1 MILIYLIIAVALVY
15 FVTVTADYLK
25 TKKKLES
32 IALRLKD
39 LSNV

>member
-25 TKKKLES
+25 TKK
-32 IALRLKD
+32 IRINCLKTKG
-39 LSNV
+39 SV